1 MVQKSLEPV
10 AKENES
16 QICKQKNRRPKIRIT
31 ESSGVFPILSFMTFR
46 ECCVFGLLLFWLN
59 DPTCFDGLF
68 SEFRRK
74 VTGKSEK
81 NAMKYQAIESC
92 IYQRLSQPK
101 INLDFDGQL

>member
-1 MVQKSLEPV
+1 
-10 AKENES
+10 
-16 QICKQKNRRPKIRIT
+16 
-31 ESSGVFPILSFMTFR
+31 MTFR

-81 NAMKYQAIESC
+81 RSMKYQVKYNY
-92 IYQRLSQPK
+92 IYQRLKPPILILK
-101 INLDFDGQL
+101 INFNIYSEINFYEQGTLLCQKNLL